1 MKSDVRQKIRTH
13 AVRLAIVFFTVVWSM
28 LDSQKRM
35 LVQTSMCIVEASVF
49 LSFFLSFIS
58 LNYNNNNGYLERL
71 TRTGP
76 ERLHIL

>member
-35 LVQTSMCIVEASVF
+35 LVQTSMCIVEAPVF
-49 LSFFLSFIS
+49 LSFFLSFLLI
-58 LNYNNNNGYLERL
+58 RIIIMA
-71 TRTGP
+71 T
-76 ERLHIL
+76 